1 MGKGNAG
8 RLLLAIVA
16 GIVLKIFL
24 TPLYGFGDMIAG
36 IIAGIIAGEE
46 PWRGAAAGLIAGS
59 IGGIILGLLILM
71 LGSVLSAF
79 FWFFKFLAP
88 VLALI
93 PIILSL
99 KAAFLMTIGG
109 IVGSIIAKHV
119 RISF

>member
-1 MGKGNAG
+1 MNKGNAG

-24 TPLYGFGDMIAG
+24 VPLYSFGDMIAG
-36 IIAGIIAGEE
+36 IIAGIIAGGE

-59 IGGIILGLLILM
+59 IGGIILGLLILV
-71 LGSVLSAF
+71 LGSALSTL
-79 FWFFKFLAP
+79 FWFLKFLTP

-109 IVGSIIAKHV
+109 IVGSIIAKYLS
-119 RISF
+119 ISF